1 MSDPVWVGVDIGGT
15 KILAG
20 TVDPRGVVGRSVQRS
35 TGPRGGSVE
44 QLESTIVEAVLDA
57 AAGAP
62 LAGVGLG
69 AAGFVDA
76 AGGRVRFAPHLPW
89 RDDDVRA
96 RLADRLGV
104 PVGLDNDATCA
115 LEAEAAFGAARG
127 QDSALLVTVGT
138 GIGGGL
144 MAGGRVV
151 RGSGGMAGEF
161 GHMRFVPGGH
171 PCQCGLLGCWEQYAS
186 GNALIREVRRATG
199 TAGADSLSGPGITE
213 AALVGHP
220 AALAA
225 FDAVGRALGVGLAN
239 LVAAFDP
246 ACIVVGGGVS
256 AAGEL
261 LLAPA
266 RVALAEGLVG
276 GRWRTSPEVLV
287 AACGPEAGM
296 IGAVVQARRQCG

>member
-1 MSDPVWVGVDIGGT
+1 MSDPVWVGVDVGGT

-20 TVDPRGVVGRSVQRS
+20 TVDHDGVVGHTVQWPS
-35 TGPRGGSVE
+35 GPRDGSPR
-44 QLESTIVEAVLDA
+44 QLESTIVDAVLAA

-62 LAGVGLG
+62 LAGVGLA
-69 AAGFVDA
+69 AAGLVDA
-76 AGGRVRFAPHLPW
+76 DGERVRFAPHLPW
-89 RDDDVRA
+89 RDDDVRV
-96 RLADRLGV
+96 RLADRLAA
-104 PVGLDNDATCA
+104 PVVLDNDANCA
-115 LEAEAAFGAARG
+115 LEAEVAYGAALG
-127 QDSALLVTVGT
+127 QASALLVTVGT
-138 GIGGGL
+138 GIGGAL
-144 MAGGRVV
+144 MVGGRVV

-161 GHMRFVPGGH
+161 GHMRFVARGH

-186 GNALIREVRRATG
+186 GNALIREVQQATG
-199 TAGADSLSGPGITE
+199 VESLSGPGITE

-225 FDAVGRALGVGLAN
+225 FEVVGRALGVGLAN
-239 LVAAFDP
+239 LVAALDP
-246 ACIVVGGGVS
+246 GCVVVGGGVS

-266 RVALAEGLVG
+266 RAALAEGLVG
-276 GRWRTSPEVLV
+276 GQWRTFPDVSA

>member
-1 MSDPVWVGVDIGGT
+1 MSDPVWVGVDVGGT

-20 TVDPRGVVGRSVQRS
+20 TVDHDGAVGHTVQRPS
-35 TGPRGGSVE
+35 GPRDGSPQ
-44 QLESTIVEAVLDA
+44 QLESTIVDAVLAA

-62 LAGVGLG
+62 LAGVGLA
-69 AAGFVDA
+69 AAGLVDA
-76 AGGRVRFAPHLPW
+76 DGNRVRFAPHLPW
-89 RDDDVRA
+89 RDDDVRV
-96 RLADRLGV
+96 RLADRLAA
-104 PVGLDNDATCA
+104 PVVLDNDANCA
-115 LEAEAAFGAARG
+115 LEAEVAHGAARG
-127 QDSALLVTVGT
+127 QASALLVTVGT
-138 GIGGGL
+138 GIGGAL
-144 MAGGRVV
+144 MVGGRVV

-161 GHMRFVPGGH
+161 GHMRFVAQGH

-186 GNALIREVRRATG
+186 GNALIREVRQATG
-199 TAGADSLSGPGITE
+199 APGAESLSGPGITE

-225 FDAVGRALGVGLAN
+225 FEVVGRALGVGLAN
-239 LVAAFDP
+239 LVAALDP
-246 ACIVVGGGVS
+246 GCVVVGGGVS

-266 RVALAEGLVG
+266 RAGLAEGLVG
-276 GRWRTSPEVLV
+276 GQWRTFPDVLA